1 MTFCERRNTGSDV
14 SATISLLGES
24 KIIIGG
30 TLLGSYIDNQAITNA
45 EECLLGRFGS
55 YPFYEE
61 AEKFTVEEISGEMFS
76 DGMEAAS
83 DYMKNI
89 LDMKALGK
97 IVGYVPIA
105 GDVAGFLIEAEVET
119 VQAEEDTSFIKEQFT
134 TIKSADIYGEFD
146 CCANYVQ
153 YDTADNT
160 ATVICVYP
168 GERTDEIISKLNQ
181 EFGVTL
187 DREQVLY
194 NSDEVWEWVEEIR
207 SDETKGRVYDNITK
221 NKE

>member
-45 EECLLGRFGS
+45 EGCLLGRFGS
-55 YPFYEE
+55 YPFNEE
-61 AEKFTVEEISGEMFS
+61 AAKFTVEEISGETFS
-76 DGMEAAS
+76 DGMKAVS
-83 DYMKNI
+83 DYMKDI

-97 IVGYVPIA
+97 IVGYVPVAGDIA
-105 GDVAGFLIEAEVET
+105 GFFIEAKVET
-119 VQAEEDTSFIKEQFT
+119 VQAEEDTAFIKEQFT
-134 TIKSADIYGEFD
+134 TIKSAEVYGDFD